1 MFQMET
7 ETIALNESLYNTIY
21 IGISDGDYFM
31 ENSCYSIESMWDEEK
46 KIFLNKAL
54 VKVSYVPTNISDAL
68 HREDVIKKM
77 QRCLI
82 DISKNLAPN
91 NIIVYGKMGTGKTMI
106 TKLVLNDLERV
117 AAKKRVKLTTIYI
130 SCEDA
135 NSENG
140 VLGLINNNLMF
151 ELLGKFREKI
161 GNSISRNTFNF
172 KKLFNELD
180 GILIIVLD
188 EIDKIKNPDLINKLT
203 RSISEKTGQPPC
215 LICITNNIN
224 FKDDLKGHTKSVL
237 AESEIQFN
245 PYNAEQ
251 LNNIL
256 DARVEKAFYT
266 GVVVDMV
273 VPLIS
278 ALCAQE
284 NGDARKAINLLCK
297 SGEIAE
303 EKLKNVIKEEDV
315 REANDR
321 LELDRLTSIIETLP
335 TQSKL
340 TLLTASVLSENSPK
354 NECTTGEIYNVYKQ
368 YAHLIDIDILT
379 QRRITDLISELDSLG
394 IINAIVKSNGRYG
407 KTKVISMQGSKQ
419 IIRHVLLQN
428 YRLKSLEGNFLQN
441 CFRNNFK

>member
-1 MFQMET
+1 
-7 ETIALNESLYNTIY
+7 
-21 IGISDGDYFM
+21 M

-130 SCEDA
+130 NCEDA

-188 EIDKIKNPDLINKLT
+188 EIDKIKNPDLINKLA
-203 RSISEKTGQPPC
+203 RSISEKQASH
-215 LICITNNIN
+215 LV
-224 FKDDLKGHTKSVL
+224 S
-237 AESEIQFN
+237 
-245 PYNAEQ
+245 
-251 LNNIL
+251 
-256 DARVEKAFYT
+256 
-266 GVVVDMV
+266 
-273 VPLIS
+273 S
-278 ALCAQE
+278 ALPM
-284 NGDARKAINLLCK
+284 I
-297 SGEIAE
+297 ST
-303 EKLKNVIKEEDV
+303 LKM
-315 REANDR
+315 
-321 LELDRLTSIIETLP
+321 T
-335 TQSKL
+335 
-340 TLLTASVLSENSPK
+340 
-354 NECTTGEIYNVYKQ
+354 
-368 YAHLIDIDILT
+368 
-379 QRRITDLISELDSLG
+379 
-394 IINAIVKSNGRYG
+394 
-407 KTKVISMQGSKQ
+407 
-419 IIRHVLLQN
+419 
-428 YRLKSLEGNFLQN
+428 
-441 CFRNNFK
+441 

>member
-1 MFQMET
+1 
-7 ETIALNESLYNTIY
+7 
-21 IGISDGDYFM
+21 
-31 ENSCYSIESMWDEEK
+31 
-46 KIFLNKAL
+46 
-54 VKVSYVPTNISDAL
+54 
-68 HREDVIKKM
+68 
-77 QRCLI
+77 
-82 DISKNLAPN
+82 
-91 NIIVYGKMGTGKTMI
+91 
-106 TKLVLNDLERV
+106 V

-188 EIDKIKNPDLINKLT
+188 EIDKIKNPDLINKLA

-215 LICITNNIN
+215 LICITNDIN

-256 DARVEKAFYT
+256 DARVEKAFYP

-419 IIRHVLLQN
+419 IIRHVLLQD
-428 YRLKSLEGNFLQN
+428 YRLKSLEGNLLQN
-441 CFRNNFK
+441 CFRNNLK

>member
-1 MFQMET
+1 
-7 ETIALNESLYNTIY
+7 
-21 IGISDGDYFM
+21 
-31 ENSCYSIESMWDEEK
+31 MWEEEK
-46 KIFLNKAL
+46 RIFVNKSL
-54 VKVSYVPTNISDAL
+54 VKVSYVPKNISDAL
-68 HREDVIKKM
+68 HRGDVIKKM

-91 NIIVYGKMGTGKTMI
+91 NVIVYGKMGTGKTMI
-106 TKLVLNDLERV
+106 TQLVLNDLQKV
-117 AAKKRVKLTTIYI
+117 ATKKGVKLTTIYI

-140 VLGLINNNLMF
+140 VLGLINNNLSY
-151 ELLGKFREKI
+151 ELLGQYREKI
-161 GNSISRNTFNF
+161 GNSISRNTINF

-203 RSISEKTGQPPC
+203 RSVSTKTGQPPC
-215 LICITNNIN
+215 LICITNDIN

-237 AESEIQFN
+237 AENEIQFN
-245 PYNAEQ
+245 PYDAEQ
-251 LNNIL
+251 LSDIL
-256 DARVEKAFYT
+256 NARVKIAFYPDVI
-266 GVVVDMV
+266 GECV
-273 VPLIS
+273 VPLIA
-278 ALCAQE
+278 ALSAQE

-303 EKLKNVIKEEDV
+303 DKKKEIIEEEDV

-340 TLLTASVLSENSPK
+340 TLLASTVLCESSHKTES
-354 NECTTGEIYNVYKQ
+354 TTGEIYNLYRL
-368 YAHLIDIDILT
+368 YAKIIDVDILT

-394 IINAIVKSNGRYG
+394 IINAIVKSKGRYG
-407 KTKVISMQGSKQ
+407 KTKIIAIQGTKQLIKQVI
-419 IIRHVLLQN
+419 LQD
-428 YRLKSLEGNFLQN
+428 YRMKALEGNLRQSVF
-441 CFRNNFK
+441 NNIFK

>member
-1 MFQMET
+1 
-7 ETIALNESLYNTIY
+7 
-21 IGISDGDYFM
+21 M

-130 SCEDA
+130 NCEDA

-188 EIDKIKNPDLINKLT
+188 EIDKIKNPDLINKLA

-215 LICITNNIN
+215 LICITNDIN

-256 DARVEKAFYT
+256 DARVEKAFYP

-394 IINAIVKSNGRYG
+394 IINAIVKSSGRYG

-419 IIRHVLLQN
+419 IIRHVLLQD
-428 YRLKSLEGNFLQN
+428 YRLKSLEGNLLQN
-441 CFRNNFK
+441 CFRNNLK

>member
-1 MFQMET
+1 
-7 ETIALNESLYNTIY
+7 
-21 IGISDGDYFM
+21 
-31 ENSCYSIESMWDEEK
+31 
-46 KIFLNKAL
+46 LNKAL
-54 VKVSYVPTNISDAL
+54 VKVSYVPTNVSDAL
-68 HREDVIKKM
+68 HREEVIKKM

-151 ELLGKFREKI
+151 ELLGKFKEKI
-161 GNSISRNTFNF
+161 GNSISRNTLNF

-188 EIDKIKNPDLINKLT
+188 EIDKIKNPDLINKLA

-215 LICITNNIN
+215 LICIINDIN

-256 DARVEKAFYT
+256 DARVEKAFYP
-266 GVVVDMV
+266 GVVVGMV

-284 NGDARKAINLLCK
+284 NGDARKVINLLCK

-303 EKLKNVIKEEDV
+303 DKLKNVIEEEDV
-315 REANDR
+315 EK
-321 LELDRLTSIIETLP
+321 
-335 TQSKL
+335 QM
-340 TLLTASVLSENSPK
+340 
-354 NECTTGEIYNVYKQ
+354 TGLN
-368 YAHLIDIDILT
+368 
-379 QRRITDLISELDSLG
+379 
-394 IINAIVKSNGRYG
+394 
-407 KTKVISMQGSKQ
+407 
-419 IIRHVLLQN
+419 
-428 YRLKSLEGNFLQN
+428 
-441 CFRNNFK
+441 

>member
-7 ETIALNESLYNTIY
+7 ETIALSESLCNTIY
-21 IGISDGDYFM
+21 RGISDGDYFM

-188 EIDKIKNPDLINKLT
+188 EIDKIKNPDLINKLA

-215 LICITNNIN
+215 LICITNDIN

-256 DARVEKAFYT
+256 DARVEKAFYP

-419 IIRHVLLQN
+419 IIRHVLLQD
-428 YRLKSLEGNFLQN
+428 YRLKSLE
-441 CFRNNFK
+441 

>member
-1 MFQMET
+1 MET
-7 ETIALNESLYNTIY
+7 ETIALNESLCNTTY

-188 EIDKIKNPDLINKLT
+188 EIDKIKNPDLINKLA

-215 LICITNNIN
+215 LICITNDIN

-256 DARVEKAFYT
+256 DARVEKAFYP

-368 YAHLIDIDILT
+368 
-379 QRRITDLISELDSLG
+379 
-394 IINAIVKSNGRYG
+394 
-407 KTKVISMQGSKQ
+407 
-419 IIRHVLLQN
+419 
-428 YRLKSLEGNFLQN
+428 
-441 CFRNNFK
+441 

>member
-7 ETIALNESLYNTIY
+7 ETIALNESLCNTTY

-130 SCEDA
+130 NCEDA

-188 EIDKIKNPDLINKLT
+188 EIDKIKNPDLINKLA

-215 LICITNNIN
+215 LICITNDIN

-256 DARVEKAFYT
+256 DARVEKAFYP

-303 EKLKNVIKEEDV
+303 EKLKNIIKEEDV

-368 YAHLIDIDILT
+368 YAHLIDIVILT

-419 IIRHVLLQN
+419 IIRHVLLQD
-428 YRLKSLEGNFLQN
+428 YRLKSLEGNLLQN
-441 CFRNNFK
+441 CFRNNLK

>member
-1 MFQMET
+1 
-7 ETIALNESLYNTIY
+7 
-21 IGISDGDYFM
+21 
-31 ENSCYSIESMWDEEK
+31 MWDEEK

-130 SCEDA
+130 NCEDA

-188 EIDKIKNPDLINKLT
+188 EIDKIKNPDLINKLA

-215 LICITNNIN
+215 LICITNDIN

-256 DARVEKAFYT
+256 DARVEKAFYP

-394 IINAIVKSNGRYG
+394 IINAIVKSSGRYG

-419 IIRHVLLQN
+419 IIRHVLLQD
-428 YRLKSLEGNFLQN
+428 YRLKSLEGNLLQN
-441 CFRNNFK
+441 CFRNNLK